1 MAATTY
7 DQRAVHSF
15 DDTPFNRHL
24 AFELRSR
31 SGGGAEIALEVAP
44 WFEQENG
51 VVHGGILSSL
61 ADTAAV
67 YALNGTLGPNERM
80 TGVEFKINFL
90 MPATMTGGAL
100 AARASTVRRGHTVG
114 VCDVEVHQGRELI
127 AKGLLTYL
135 FLGRR

>member
-1 MAATTY
+1 MIWLARNWTSPI
-7 DQRAVHSF
+7 VV

-24 AFELRSR
+24 EFQLRSR
-31 SGGGAEIALEVAP
+31 SGGGAEIALDIAP

-67 YALNGTLGPNERM
+67 YALTGTLGPGEGM

-90 MPATMTGGAL
+90 MPAMMSGGVL
-100 AARASTVRRGHTVG
+100 VARADAVRRGRTVG
-114 VCDVEVHQGRELI
+114 VCDVEVHQANELI
-127 AKGLLTYL
+127 AKGLFTYF
-135 FLGRR
+135 FLGLR